1 MRAHLLLI
9 VLLTAGWAS
18 VPSPVPVTGSTSSDG
33 SMPLDESTPH
43 APLLW
48 LVTTDRD
55 SLREMMQDAP
65 EYGLVV
71 LDQVGWDSVIVHG
84 HESGMLAWTTANE
97 AVHHTSVPRSM
108 RMATEVEP
116 NLALEVHRSRHLAW
130 GPLGCGSDRC
140 IHPDGLDP
148 MDLERLMSDP
158 SVLWVQPLHDLVL
171 HDASAGTAIGRDALL
186 TGVPGTLDGS
196 GETIAVMDTG
206 IDRDHPDFSGRIL
219 GVDTSFGLDS
229 SPADSNSGHGTHV
242 TGVIAGNG
250 SGNASTAGL
259 LPAAFIRSYAL
270 EYDATGTFG
279 RFGSIYDMLN
289 SADSVGSRVM
299 VNAWGSS
306 GSYGAYNGDSEHRHL
321 RPRSSGSHGRVL
333 CR

>member
-1 MRAHLLLI
+1 
-9 VLLTAGWAS
+9 
-18 VPSPVPVTGSTSSDG
+18 
-33 SMPLDESTPH
+33 
-43 APLLW
+43 
-48 LVTTDRD
+48 
-55 SLREMMQDAP
+55 
-65 EYGLVV
+65 
-71 LDQVGWDSVIVHG
+71 
-84 HESGMLAWTTANE
+84 
-97 AVHHTSVPRSM
+97 
-108 RMATEVEP
+108 
-116 NLALEVHRSRHLAW
+116 
-130 GPLGCGSDRC
+130 
-140 IHPDGLDP
+140 
-148 MDLERLMSDP
+148 MSDP

-206 IDRDHPDFSGRIL
+206 IDRASPDFSRRIL

-306 GSYGAYNGDSEHRHL
+306 GSYGAYNGDSRSIDTFVRDHPEAMVVFSVGDRGGDGASQISPQSSAKNAL
-321 RPRSSGSHGRVL
+321 AVGASDGSNEPDSPRKAPRSMGGFDPMCSLPAWTSCSSRAQEASIVTGGPRGDGLHA
-333 CR
+333 